1 MKKLFTLLALLTV
14 FMGAKAALKT
24 VVDYEVD
31 YSTET
36 TWSHGWIN
44 DAIAP
49 LIALENGALHFKN
62 ETAVNFWDLQAQ
74 IHPGIQVDNDYS
86 YTITLRMKGTVAQDL
101 HASFSGSNTPGVIP
115 VPTDWQDVVLEGC
128 VNDPSAQYFA
138 NSGSLIIQPG
148 DYVGE
153 FWISSIKITHEEQES
168 QRPTEWISVISGN
181 GDAETAWP
189 AWSLE
194 ETDGININWRGDR
207 TGEICAWALTMG
219 KNNDTG
225 ERKNADGTTTKLDGR
240 ARPYPADIEAE
251 AGKETNHVF
260 AVHVD
265 QIAVIDDDN
274 SIQWSNQFWIQ
285 SSRAIKAG
293 TKVHLKFRYKAQKAT
308 TVATQI
314 HKKTP
319 SDYLHYVAIDNV
331 NFTTEWQEFDKTFTF
346 SDAQNNGWSVAFNLT
361 SASTKDNP
369 QEPNI
374 FYFDDLSW
382 EIVKLDEGW
391 FVASSNAATG
401 IAYDYDN
408 PTELVYD
415 ENEDA
420 YVGIVGTVG
429 NDKTWVDEIM
439 ISTVCGETTAFKGAT
454 IKPSTGT
461 ITGNDDSNWQD
472 YTEVSQTKIKLPA
485 AGVWKIFVAPKDMQI
500 LFMQL
505 EGETPKQAVDVVT
518 NPEVMVINA
527 VAREDLKDGKNN
539 EGVITVNEEPDD
551 PAGVN
556 VGGEGHNGQT
566 YDNQFFIKA
575 NRALQAG
582 EETVVEFKYVATT
595 AARST
600 TQCHGENPGAYMH
613 WNCIPA
619 VEFTTEEQTYTQN
632 FTVPAEANGMWCISF
647 DLAVMKDANSYTF
660 KDVKWYLK
668 NNEEGKTLENLINA
682 TGTENFFVKIGAGTN
697 PYQYGTET
705 GITNVTAKSVKA
717 SDVIYNIAG
726 QRVNKD
732 FKGLVIMDGKKIVK

>member
-36 TWSHGWIN
+36 TWSHGWLNEETHIK
-44 DAIAP
+44 
-49 LIALENGALHFKN
+49 LENGALHFTN
-62 ETAVNFWDLQAQ
+62 DAAQANFYDFQYQL
-74 IHPGIQVDNDYS
+74 HPGIQVDNDYS

-128 VNDPSAQYFA
+128 VNDPNAKYFA
-138 NSGSLIIQPG
+138 NSGSLLIQPG

-153 FWISSIKITHEEQES
+153 IWISSIKITHEEQES

-181 GDAETAWP
+181 GDAETEWP

-194 ETDGININWRGDR
+194 ETEGININWRGDR
-207 TGEICAWALTMG
+207 TGEICAWAVTMG

-265 QIAVIDDDN
+265 QIAVIDEDA

-293 TKVHLKFRYKAQKAT
+293 TKVHLKFRYKAQKAA

-314 HKKTP
+314 HKKNP
-319 SDYLHYVAIDNV
+319 SDYLHYQAIDNV

-361 SASTKDNP
+361 SSSTKDNP

-408 PTELVYD
+408 PTELKFD
-415 ENEDA
+415 EAEDA
-420 YVGIVGTVG
+420 YVGTVGTEG
-429 NDKTWVDEIM
+429 NNKTWVDEIM

-454 IKPSTGT
+454 IKPTGAIKT
-461 ITGNDDSNWQD
+461 DDADNWQD

-485 AGVWKIFVAPKDMQI
+485 AGVWQIFVAPVDKQI

-505 EGETPKQAVDVVT
+505 EGEAPKELVDVVT
-518 NPEVMVINA
+518 NSEVLVVNA
-527 VAREDLKDGKNN
+527 VEREYTAD
-539 EGVITVNEEPDD
+539 EATA
-551 PAGVN
+551 AGVETPASP
-556 VGGEGHNGQT
+556 GAT
-566 YDNQFFIKA
+566 WDNQFFIVS
-575 NRALQAG
+575 NRDIKPG
-582 EETVVEFKYVATT
+582 EVTILEFDYVATKDAKST
-595 AARST
+595 AAWQGVKIVDENPAEGYLTGCFNLENDDIFST
-600 TQCHGENPGAYMH
+600 TEKHFSKEL
-613 WNCIPA
+613 I
-619 VEFTTEEQTYTQN
+619 
-632 FTVPAEANGMWCISF
+632 VPAQTWDKKDITAVKNISF
-647 DLAVMKDANSYTF
+647 DLACIKEANAYTF
-660 KDVKWYLK
+660 KNVKWYLK
-668 NNEEGKTLENLINA
+668 SDEEGKTAENLIAA
-682 TGTENFFVKIGAGTN
+682 TGTTNFKVKIGANTGIVD
-697 PYQYGTET
+697 YGSET
-705 GITNVTAKSVKA
+705 GIENVTAKSAKTSTA
-717 SDVIYNIAG
+717 IYNLAG
-726 QRVNKD
+726 QRVSNS
-732 FKGLVIMDGKKIVK
+732 FKGLVIKDGKKFVK

>member
-1 MKKLFTLLALLTV
+1 MGRNFDSENTV
-14 FMGAKAALKT
+14 
-24 VVDYEVD
+24 
-31 YSTET
+31 
-36 TWSHGWIN
+36 IN
-44 DAIAP
+44 EDSP
-49 LIALENGALHFKN
+49 R
-62 ETAVNFWDLQAQ
+62 
-74 IHPGIQVDNDYS
+74 S
-86 YTITLRMKGTVAQDL
+86 
-101 HASFSGSNTPGVIP
+101 
-115 VPTDWQDVVLEGC
+115 
-128 VNDPSAQYFA
+128 
-138 NSGSLIIQPG
+138 
-148 DYVGE
+148 
-153 FWISSIKITHEEQES
+153 
-168 QRPTEWISVISGN
+168 
-181 GDAETAWP
+181 
-189 AWSLE
+189 
-194 ETDGININWRGDR
+194 
-207 TGEICAWALTMG
+207 
-219 KNNDTG
+219 
-225 ERKNADGTTTKLDGR
+225 
-240 ARPYPADIEAE
+240 RPYPADIEAE

-265 QIAVIDDDN
+265 QIQPIDNDA
-274 SIQWSNQFWIQ
+274 SIAWSNQFWIQ

-293 TKVHLKFRYKAQKAT
+293 TKVHLKFRYKAQKAA

-314 HKKTP
+314 HKKNP
-319 SDYLHYVAIDNV
+319 SDYLHYAAIGDV
-331 NFTTEWQEFDKTFTF
+331 NFTTEWQDFDQTFTF

-361 SASTKDNP
+361 SSSTKDNP

-454 IKPSTGT
+454 IKPTGT
-461 ITGNDDSNWQD
+461 IKTDDDSNWQD

-485 AGVWKIFVAPKDMQI
+485 AGVWKIFVAPSDKQI

-505 EGETPKQAVDVVT
+505 EGEAPKELVDVVT
-518 NPEVMVINA
+518 NPEVMVINT

-539 EGVITVNEEPDD
+539 EGLITVNEEPDD

-600 TQCHGENPGAYMH
+600 TQCHGETPGAYMH

-668 NNEEGKTLENLINA
+668 SDEEGKTLENLIDA
-682 TGTENFFVKIGAGTN
+682 TGTKNFYVKIGAGTA

-705 GITNVTAKSVKA
+705 GITNIEKNVTTSSA
-717 SDVIYNIAG
+717 IYNIAG
-726 QRVNKD
+726 QRVSKD
-732 FKGLVIMDGKKIVK
+732 FKGLVVKDGKKMLNK